1 MAEERDDNQER
12 TEEPTPKRLQESRDE
27 GQVPRSRE
35 LTMTMVMLVG
45 SGTLL
50 LSGRWFADRLQ
61 VLFATGFRIDRASLY
76 DDSFML
82 RQFAELL
89 GETFLVLGPLMLAL
103 VVTALVAPALLGG
116 WLFSRKAM
124 APKFSRMDPLKGLKR
139 VFGTQGLMELLKA
152 MGKFLVVGVAS
163 GFFLWLIMDRF
174 LSLSRQPVMQ
184 AVADSV
190 WLAGLALFMTSAT
203 LIVIA
208 AIDVPFQLASH
219 YKQIRMTKQEVRE
232 ESKQTEGRPEVKG
245 RIRSLQQEM
254 ASRRMMGDV
263 PDADIVITNPTHFA
277 VALRFDAESMLAPV
291 VVAKGSGLVALAIRR
306 VSEDAGVPLLEAPPL
321 ARALYRSV
329 DIGEAIPPQLY
340 VAVAE
345 VLAWVHQVRTR
356 PADAPPP
363 PNPDVDEQAAEETDG
378 DMQRDT

>member
-35 LTMTMVMLVG
+35 LTMTLVMLVG

-50 LSGRWFADRLQ
+50 LGGRWFAERFQALI
-61 VLFATGFRIDRASLY
+61 AAGFTIERESAF
-76 DDSFML
+76 DDGFMM
-82 RQFAELL
+82 RQLVDLAVEA
-89 GETFLVLGPLMLAL
+89 FLIFGPLLLAL
-103 VVTALVAPALLGG
+103 LVAALVAPALLGG
-116 WLFSRKAM
+116 WLFSRKAV
-124 APKFSRMDPLKGLKR
+124 APKFSRLDPIKGLKR

-152 MGKFLVVGVAS
+152 MGKFLVVGVAA

-174 LSLSRQPVMQ
+174 LSLSRLPILP
-184 AVADSV
+184 AIAESI
-190 WLAGLALFMTSAT
+190 WLTGLALFMTSAA

-208 AIDVPFQLASH
+208 AIDVPFQLATH
-219 YKQIRMTKQEVRE
+219 YKQIRMTRQEVRE
-232 ESKQTEGRPEVKG
+232 ELKQTEGRPEVKG

-254 ASRRMMGDV
+254 AGRRMMNAV

-277 VALRFDAESMLAPV
+277 VALRFDASEMAAPE
-291 VVAKGSGLVALAIRR
+291 VVAKGSELVALAIRR
-306 VSEDAGVPLLEAPPL
+306 VAEESGVPLLEAPPL

-329 DIGEAIPPQLY
+329 DIGEAIPTDLY

-356 PADAPPP
+356 PPYAPTPP
-363 PNPDVDEQAAEETDG
+363 APNPEVG
-378 DMQRDT
+378 DADPGTA

>member
-12 TEEPTPKRLQESRDE
+12 SEEPTPKRLQESREE

-35 LTMTMVMLVG
+35 LTMTLVMLVG
-45 SGTLL
+45 AGTLL
-50 LSGRWFADRLQ
+50 LGGRWFADRFQAL
-61 VLFATGFRIDRASLY
+61 LGAAFRIDREAIY

-82 RQFAELL
+82 SQFAELL
-89 GETFLVLGPLMLAL
+89 VQTFLILSPLLLAL
-103 VVTALVAPALLGG
+103 LVAALTAPALLGG

-124 APKFSRMDPLKGLKR
+124 APKFSRLDPIKGLKR
-139 VFGTQGLMELLKA
+139 VFGAQGLMELLKA
-152 MGKFLVVGVAS
+152 MGKFLVVAVAA
-163 GFFLWLIMDRF
+163 GFFLWLIMGEF
-174 LSLSRQPVMQ
+174 LSLSRLPVVP

-190 WLAGLALFMTSAT
+190 WLAGLALFMTSAA
-203 LIVIA
+203 LIVIS
-208 AIDVPFQLASH
+208 AIDVPFQLATH

-232 ESKQTEGRPEVKG
+232 ESKQTEGRPEVKS
-245 RIRSLQQEM
+245 RIRNLQQEM

-277 VALRFDAESMLAPV
+277 VALRFDADSMLAPV
-291 VVAKGSGLVALAIRR
+291 VLAKGSELVALAIRR
-306 VSEDAGVPLLEAPPL
+306 VAEDAGVPLLEAPPL

-329 DIGEAIPPQLY
+329 AIGEAIPPRLY

-356 PADAPPP
+356 PVDAPPPPP
-363 PNPDVDEQAAEETDG
+363 PNPDVEEPGADAG
-378 DMQRDT
+378 NLSDP